1 MRVLIVDDDDAF
13 CIATERVLRA
23 RGYETDR
30 AVDGID
36 ALDRMNLHPPD
47 VVLCDF
53 RMPRM
58 DGMSLLLRVREGTF
72 DIPFV
77 MVTGNRVESEA
88 IAAIRAGAREV
99 LDKPIDP
106 ERLLECIR
114 DSS

>member
-1 MRVLIVDDDDAF
+1 MRILIVDDDESF
-13 CIATERVLRA
+13 CIATERYLRA
-23 RGYETDR
+23 RGYEADC
-30 AVDGID
+30 AADGLE
-36 ALDRMNLHPPD
+36 ALGRLGNSIPD
-47 VVLCDF
+47 LILCDF
-53 RMPRM
+53 RMPQM
-58 DGMSLLLRVREGTF
+58 DGMSLLRRVREGTF